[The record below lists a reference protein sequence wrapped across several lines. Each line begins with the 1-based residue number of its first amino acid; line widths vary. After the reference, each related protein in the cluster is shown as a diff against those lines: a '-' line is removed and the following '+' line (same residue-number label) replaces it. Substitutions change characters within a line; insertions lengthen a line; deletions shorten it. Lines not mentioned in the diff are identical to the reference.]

1 MPMFRLIWIASVHV
15 RYFLR
20 RYMPSNVVLDLIRTR
35 RGLKFGL
42 PAMLLAA
49 PYLCV
54 AYLLSGLIDADGPGW
69 LHLLV
74 LVCIWNAMKFVF
86 MGPVSVV
93 LLARAR
99 AREWRE
105 RRDLRR
111 ALPVLV

>member
-1 MPMFRLIWIASVHV
+1 MFRLIWIASVHV

-20 RYMPSNVVLDLIRTR
+20 RYMPTNVVLDLIRTR
-35 RGLKFGL
+35 RGLKYGV

-49 PYLCV
+49 PYLYV
-54 AYLLSGLIDADGPGW
+54 AYLLTGLIEGGGPGW

-74 LVCIWNAMKFVF
+74 LVCVWDAMKFVF

-105 RRDLRR
+105 RRDCRR
-111 ALPVLV
+111 ALPALV

>member
-1 MPMFRLIWIASVHV
+1 MLMFRLIWIASVHV
-15 RYFLR
+15 RYCLR
-20 RYMPSNVVLDLIRTR
+20 RYMPSNIVLDLIRTR

-49 PYLCV
+49 PYLYV
-54 AYLLSGLIDADGPGW
+54 AYLLTGLIGAGGAGW

-74 LVCIWNAMKFVF
+74 LACVWNAMKFVLL
-86 MGPVSVV
+86 GPVSVV
-93 LLARAR
+93 LLARVR

>member
-1 MPMFRLIWIASVHV
+1 MFRLIWIARVHV

-20 RYMPSNVVLDLIRTR
+20 RYMPSNFVLDLIRTR

-42 PAMLLAA
+42 PAILLAA
-49 PYLCV
+49 PYLYV
-54 AYLLSGLIDADGPGW
+54 AYLLTGLIDTGGPGW

-74 LVCIWNAMKFVF
+74 LACVWNAMKFVF